1 MPLSGAAMN
10 NPSKS
15 ELMPDQTDAIEAAF
29 SYGEIDEG
37 WNARI
42 TFKCPACGRRNRVQ
56 TKGPGKLMDSVP
68 IKVKCKLGH
77 ETPVKPYRT

>member
-1 MPLSGAAMN
+1 MN
-10 NPSKS
+10 NPPKL
-15 ELMPDQTDAIEAAF
+15 EQPETKTIECAF
-29 SYGEIDEG
+29 FHTEHSGE
-37 WNARI
+37 WFA
-42 TFKCPACGRRNRVQ
+42 TVTWKCPVCGRRNRVR